1 MKARLSTFTLALG
14 GAVVMG
20 LGVYFVVFRPAL
32 LPEDLRYLDRSRAQL
47 EVMAPA
53 LGAWLRHVF
62 WVMGGYMLAT
72 GLATF
77 YVAVTSFRTRARG
90 AATIVVLTGAASVGG
105 MAIVN
110 FLIDSDF
117 KWQLLLLALV
127 WALALTFYRLEGTA
141 NRRQR
146 ADSLGPSRPHAR
158 PSAGPDPR
166 SELGR

>member
-20 LGVYFVVFRPAL
+20 LGVYFVVFRPPL

-47 EVMAPA
+47 EVMTPA

-72 GLATF
+72 GLATL

-90 AATIVVLTGAASVGG
+90 AATIVALTGATSVGG

-127 WALALTFYRLEGTA
+127 WVLALTFYRLEGTG
-141 NRRQR
+141 NRRAR
-146 ADSLGPSRPHAR
+146 AGALDSSP
-158 PSAGPDPR
+158 
-166 SELGR
+166 